1 MGKHE
6 KEVATKAGLSPAEA
20 RARTARKNRR
30 NGDGWQ
36 AEKSAMTRRAIID
49 AAIACF
55 VERGYTRTTTALI
68 ATEAGVSRGA
78 MMHHF
83 PSRFAVLRAVVDHL
97 HETRLREYRELM
109 EDIDEPDKQLDR
121 ERIRKSVAAAW
132 DYVNMPSFVAYQELM
147 AASRT
152 DDELGAV
159 IAEVEKDFERQFLRT
174 VKNVFP
180 HWTQVKNLEA
190 AHDLV
195 QFVMQ
200 GMANSHMSTN
210 RKRRAAR
217 IIDLVTDQLARIY
230 GIDES

>member
-6 KEVATKAGLSPAEA
+6 EEVATMATISPAEA
-20 RARTARKNRR
+20 RARAARKKRR
-30 NGDGWQ
+30 DGWQ

-49 AAIACF
+49 AAIACL
-55 VERGYTRTTTALI
+55 VERGYTQTTTALI
-68 ATEAGVSRGA
+68 AAEAGVSRGA

-109 EDIDEPDKQLDR
+109 EHIDEPDKQLDR
-121 ERIRKSVAAAW
+121 ERIRKSVVATW

-152 DDELGAV
+152 DAELGAL
-159 IAEVEKDFERQFLRT
+159 IADVEKDFESQFLRT
-174 VKNVFP
+174 LKNVFP
-180 HWTQVKNLEA
+180 HRTQIRNLEA
-190 AHDLV
+190 VHDLV
-195 QFVMQ
+195 RFVMQ
-200 GMANSHMSTN
+200 GMANSHMAAN

-230 GIDES
+230 GINES